1 MSLSDI
7 PTGASVMVEANVLI
21 YARRGMSSQGSLLLK
36 RCAKREIN
44 GALATVTIVEFCH
57 RRMMQEAQAMGLT
70 GSNPAQSLSQQP
82 GLVRQL
88 TQYARDIEDLL
99 AGEFTI
105 LGLEIGDFSQAI
117 QLQRQHGLLTNDALF
132 LAAGMRSGINIL
144 VTADPQFDIVPG
156 ITVHKPDDL

>member
-7 PTGASVMVEANVLI
+7 PTGASVIVDANVLI
-21 YARRGMSSQGSLLLK
+21 YARRGMSSQCSLLLK

-88 TQYARDIEDLL
+88 TQYARDFEDLL

-105 LGLEIGDFSQAI
+105 LAIFPRQSSSSASTACSPMTLFSWRQECGLASIFSSPPI
-117 QLQRQHGLLTNDALF
+117 RNST
-132 LAAGMRSGINIL
+132 
-144 VTADPQFDIVPG
+144 
-156 ITVHKPDDL
+156 